1 MNPEEHQTY
10 LRSLAN
16 WDQIVF
22 ELSHLPIIW
31 DTEVAVVIGDGWR
44 GATPEEI
51 ERISQIFINALIHG
65 AAGKT

>member
-1 MNPEEHQTY
+1 VTDKDY

-22 ELSHLPIIW
+22 NLSHLPIIW
-31 DTEVAVVIGDGWR
+31 DEEINQVIGDGWR
-44 GATPEEI
+44 GATPDEI
-51 ERISQIFINALIHG
+51 ERISQIFINALIDG